1 MYLRESLDNILEKDP
16 AARSRL
22 EIILCY
28 PGFHALFFH
37 KIAHALWQKNIRTPA
52 RFISHIG
59 RVFTGIEIHP
69 GATIGRRV
77 FIDHGMGVVIG
88 ETAIVG
94 EDVVIYQGVTLGA
107 GAAARQGAISRDT
120 KRHPTLGR
128 GVIVGSGAEI
138 QGNIIVG
145 DNVRVAS
152 GSIVLKDVPPSSV
165 VVGVPG
171 RVIYQDG
178 QKVEK
183 PCSVEESPD
192 LELRAIKSLKA
203 HVDAMEAEVKKLKQ
217 VLRSQGQE
225 LQSINPSNG
234 TGNGSYREA
243 GLSSAEY
250 PALKNETGDSDPVDV
265 FLQGSGI

>member
-1 MYLRESLDNILEKDP
+1 MYLRESLKNILEKDP
-16 AARSRL
+16 AARSSL
-22 EIILCY
+22 EVVLCY

-37 KIAHALWQKNIRTPA
+37 KFAHALWLKKIRTPA
-52 RFISHIG
+52 RFISHLG

-88 ETAIVG
+88 ETAVIG
-94 EDVVIYQGVTLGA
+94 DDCVIYQAVTLGA

-120 KRHPTLGR
+120 KRHPTLGQ

-138 QGNIIVG
+138 QGPITVG

-152 GSIVLKDVPPSSV
+152 GSIVLKDVPANSV

-192 LELRAIKSLKA
+192 LELQAIRSLKE
-203 HVDAMEAEVKKLKQ
+203 HMDKLQAEVVTLKKNMAGMDATL
-217 VLRSQGQE
+217 SG
-225 LQSINPSNG
+225 SN
-234 TGNGSYREA
+234 
-243 GLSSAEY
+243 Y
-250 PALKNETGDSDPVDV
+250 PTLKNQNGESDPSDPIDV